1 LFNTEPEYDF
11 VTIYECGSA
20 SCSDATELL
29 KHSGSLN
36 ANSFYTSTTGFLKV
50 TFTSDYSVTGS
61 GFTGT
66 WDSRMC
72 MDDENEETV
81 VPTPPPQ
88 DTESALMEAAQKY
101 PGCQCTRSWREIRQF
116 QQRWRSGGLGEFM
129 VEDKYEVWVC
139 LEDNMCSTLYDWFC
153 YVFNEQTLK
162 FEAWGFNS
170 ELKLVESALK

>member
-1 LFNTEPEYDF
+1 
-11 VTIYECGSA
+11 
-20 SCSDATELL
+20 
-29 KHSGSLN
+29 
-36 ANSFYTSTTGFLKV
+36 
-50 TFTSDYSVTGS
+50 
-61 GFTGT
+61 
-66 WDSRMC
+66 
-72 MDDENEETV
+72 MDDENEKTV
-81 VPTPPPQ
+81 IPTPPPQ
-88 DTESALMEAAQKY
+88 DIKSALMDAAQKY

-139 LEDNMCSTLYDWFC
+139 LLDDMCSTISDWFC

>member
-1 LFNTEPEYDF
+1 
-11 VTIYECGSA
+11 
-20 SCSDATELL
+20 
-29 KHSGSLN
+29 
-36 ANSFYTSTTGFLKV
+36 
-50 TFTSDYSVTGS
+50 
-61 GFTGT
+61 
-66 WDSRMC
+66 
-72 MDDENEETV
+72 MDDENEKTV
-81 VPTPPPQ
+81 IPTPPPQ
-88 DTESALMEAAQKY
+88 DIKSALMDAAEKY

-139 LEDNMCSTLYDWFC
+139 LLDNMCSTISDWFC

>member
-1 LFNTEPEYDF
+1 

-20 SCSDATELL
+20 SCSDWTELL

-36 ANSFYTSTTGFLKV
+36 AMNVYTSTTGFLKV
-50 TFTSDYSVTGS
+50 TFTSDGSVTRS
-61 GFTGT
+61 GFIGS
-66 WDSRMC
+66 WNSRMC
-72 MDDENEETV
+72 VDAENEERV

-88 DTESALMEAAQKY
+88 AIASALMEAAQKY
-101 PGCQCTRSWREIRQF
+101 PRCQCTRSWREIRQF

-139 LEDNMCSTLYDWFC
+139 LQDNMCSTIYDWFC
-153 YVFNEQTLK
+153 YVFNEQTFK